1 MDKLVNIQLV
11 AVNTSS
17 PTSGSQGGASAL
29 PAANT
34 AGQSSDSFHN
44 ILNKQVNNGEK
55 PGDQGSGGTVASPG
69 LPAEHAL
76 KSLETGQND
85 ANQLPV
91 EILDQRLGGEY
102 LIPELRVDP
111 GNSQSLPVTDLA
123 SLVTE
128 GERQPSVDGGIGLLL
143 SPEQIIGTGDTEG
156 ELNAPDISLINSTG
170 EEEQTSLPVDQ
181 VEHAALPALAVLPI
195 QPLST
200 TANTQSETPISD
212 ALSGLTKLV
221 TPSAETGN
229 GNTSK
234 QGSASG
240 ERSLVVQ
247 GLAEALID
255 VDKDPYDPTIKDI
268 ISTKDTQANEASV
281 LDKVNA
287 AITSQPASATSASG
301 QSHVQSLSA
310 LPQFNRIEG
319 QQNSAL
325 LPQLT
330 IDRPLNQ
337 PDWNQSVGNK
347 IMWMISRDVNVAEL
361 RLNPPQLGPIEVRV
375 SIEKDNASVTF
386 VAQHG
391 VVKESLESAIPRLRE
406 MLGENGLNL
415 VDVDVSQQSF
425 TEQRQQFSDGY
436 NNDQHAYGQ
445 SDHDNEVMD
454 NASLLNLKTYQTQG
468 VLDVYA

>member
-1 MDKLVNIQLV
+1 MEKLINIQLV
-11 AVNTSS
+11 TVSTST
-17 PTSGSQGGASAL
+17 PTGGSQSGASAL

-34 AGQSSDSFHN
+34 AGRSSDSFHN
-44 ILNKQVNNGEK
+44 ILNKQVGSDEK
-55 PGDQGSGGTVASPG
+55 PGDQEPGGTVASQA

-76 KSLETGQND
+76 KTLETRLNNS
-85 ANQLPV
+85 NQLPV
-91 EILDQRLGGEY
+91 EIIKQRLSGEH
-102 LIPELRVDP
+102 LVPGLQADP
-111 GNSQSLPVTDLA
+111 GNSQSSPVADLA
-123 SLVTE
+123 SLVAE
-128 GERQPSVDGGIGLLL
+128 GELRPSVDGGIGLLL
-143 SPEQIIGTGDTEG
+143 SPEQIIDKGDTEG
-156 ELNAPDISLINSTG
+156 GLNVPVISPINSTG
-170 EEEQTSLPVDQ
+170 EEEQTPLPVGQ
-181 VEHAALPALAVLPI
+181 VEHAIPVFTP

-200 TANTQSETPISD
+200 TVNTQSETPISD
-212 ALSGLTKLV
+212 ALPGLTTLV

-240 ERSLVVQ
+240 DRSLVVQ
-247 GLAEALID
+247 GLVESLID

-268 ISTKDTQANEASV
+268 IPAKDTRANEASV

-287 AITSQPASATSASG
+287 AITSQPASVTAASVE
-301 QSHVQSLSA
+301 SHVQSLSA
-310 LPQFNRIEG
+310 LSQLNRVEG
-319 QQNSAL
+319 QQNPTH

-337 PDWNQSVGNK
+337 PEWNQSVGHK
-347 IMWMISRDVNVAEL
+347 IMWMINRDVNVAEL

-415 VDVDVSQQSF
+415 VDVDVSEQSF
-425 TEQRQQFSDGY
+425 AEQRRQFSDGFT
-436 NNDQHAYGQ
+436 NDQHVYGR
-445 SDHDNEVMD
+445 SDHDNEVLE
-454 NASLLNLKTYQTQG
+454 NTSLLNFKTYQTQG
-468 VLDVYA
+468 ILDVYA